1 MKTLRLGAP
10 LHESIHSPA
19 EWISAL
25 QAHGYRAA
33 YCPVDLGADLAD
45 IHAYRD
51 AAADADIIIAE
62 VGAWSNPLSSDP
74 EEREA
79 ALEKCRSALQL
90 ADHIGARCAVNIAG
104 SAGAKWDGP
113 DPDDLTDAMF
123 DRVVASVQSIIDAV
137 RPAHACYTI
146 EPMPWMFPDSPDSYL
161 DLVKAVDRTAFGV
174 HIDIANW
181 INSPRRSFFHR
192 EFTRECFRKLGP
204 HIRSIHVKDS
214 ILRDD
219 LTTHIDEMRPG
230 LGTYDFTVLFEEV
243 HGLNPDLPLLLE
255 HLPSAEEYELAA
267 EAVRA
272 AGGSAG
278 FKL

>member
-10 LHESIHSPA
+10 LHESTHSPE
-19 EWISAL
+19 EWIAAL
-25 QAHGYRAA
+25 RAHGYRAA
-33 YCPVDLGADLAD
+33 YCPVDLDANLAD

-51 AAADADIIIAE
+51 AADDADIIIAE

-74 EEREA
+74 EERET
-79 ALEKCRSALQL
+79 ALDKCRSALKL
-90 ADHIGARCAVNIAG
+90 ADRIGARCAVNIAG

-137 RPAHACYTI
+137 RPVHACYTI

-161 DLVKAVDRTAFGV
+161 DLVKAVDRAAFGV

-192 EFTRECFRKLGP
+192 EFTRECFQKLGP

-214 ILRDD
+214 ILHDG

-230 LGTYDFTVLFEEV
+230 LGSYDFTVLFEEV
-243 HGLNPDLPLLLE
+243 HALNPDLPLLLE
-255 HLPSAEEYELAA
+255 HLPNAEEYELAA
-267 EAVRA
+267 QAVRQVGQA
-272 AGGSAG
+272 AGYT
-278 FKL
+278 L